1 MLPVVTAEEMRALD
15 RATMD
20 EVGIPG
26 FTLMETAGRGVA
38 DAALA
43 MLAGARPPSGE
54 ISVAVICGPG
64 NNGGDG
70 FVIARVLRSRGVDA
84 IAYLAV
90 ERGALKGDAKAH
102 CEVLERSGGV
112 ILSIAT
118 AAELEARREAIA
130 RAALAIDALFGIG
143 LERKVEGHL
152 AAVIGAINAA
162 PLRLAVDLP
171 SGLHT
176 DTGKT
181 LGASVTAH
189 RTATIATLKPV
200 LVSSPGF
207 ARCGELA
214 VIDIGVPPGL
224 VLAHAGLVE
233 RSDVQRWLPQPTL
246 LDHKGKRGHLVVVS
260 GQPEMR
266 GAGRLA
272 AMAGLRVGAGLVTL
286 VGIGEVDAPDSVM
299 TKQLRHPAELAG
311 VLEGKAA
318 VVVGPGLGT
327 GSVALALVTQVLAT
341 GVPAVLDA
349 DALNLLAESPT
360 LLASAAGPIVI
371 TPHPGEAARL
381 LDLTTQEVEA
391 DRLGAARAL
400 AAKTRAVVVLK
411 GARTITCDGTIHD
424 EHCAINPTGSP
435 ALATAGSGD
444 VLAGAIGALISQG
457 CPPADA
463 ARAAVYVHG
472 LAGEALARQHGAR
485 GVISSDLPLAI
496 SVAVLEMHDVDQHRR
511 GE

>member
-20 EVGIPG
+20 GVGIPG

-38 DAALA
+38 EMART
-43 MLAGARPPSGE
+43 MLGGSGG
-54 ISVAVICGPG
+54 VAVICGPG

-70 FVIARVLRSRGVDA
+70 FVIARVLRSHGVDA
-84 IAYLAV
+84 IAYLATP
-90 ERGALKGDAKAH
+90 RDALRGDAKAH

-112 ILSIAT
+112 TLSIAT
-118 AAELEARREAIA
+118 PTELDRRHEAIA
-130 RAALAIDALFGIG
+130 RSALAIDALFGIG
-143 LERKVEGHL
+143 LDRPVTGHL
-152 AAVIGAINAA
+152 AAVIAAINAA
-162 PLRLAVDLP
+162 PQRLAVDVP

-176 DTGKT
+176 DTGRT
-181 LGASVTAH
+181 LGIAVEAH
-189 RTATIATLKPV
+189 RTVTIAALKPV

-207 ARCGELA
+207 ARCGE
-214 VIDIGVPPGL
+214 VTVVDIGVPPAL
-224 VLAHAGLVE
+224 VAASTPHAGLVE
-233 RSDVQRWLPQPTL
+233 RADVRRWLPQPSR
-246 LDHKGKRGHLVVVS
+246 LDHKGVRGHLVVVS

-272 AMAGLRVGAGLVTL
+272 AMAGLRAGAGLVTL
-286 VGIGEVDAPDSVM
+286 VGVDDVTAADSVM

-311 VLEGKAA
+311 FLEGKRA

-327 GSVALALVTQVLAT
+327 GSVAIALVTQVLAT

-349 DALNLLAESPT
+349 DALNLLAETPT

-381 LDLTTQEVEA
+381 LDLTTAEVEA

-400 AAKTRAVVVLK
+400 AAKTRTVVVLK
-411 GARTITCDGTIHD
+411 GARTITCDGTLND
-424 EHCAINPTGSP
+424 EHCAINPTGGP
-435 ALATAGSGD
+435 ALATGGSGD
-444 VLAGAIGALISQG
+444 VLAGAIGALIAQG

-463 ARAAVYVHG
+463 ARAAVYIHG
-472 LAGEALARQHGAR
+472 LAGDELAKVHGVR
-485 GVISSDLPLAI
+485 GVISSDLPAALAMVI
-496 SVAVLEMHDVDQHRR
+496 REL
-511 GE
+511 GT